1 VGRRVGAR
9 LVQAVAVL
17 WVVATLAFVL
27 IHAAPGD
34 PFGFDAP
41 NVTPAVRAQW
51 RAQYGYDRPL
61 AAQYVL
67 WLRNLARGDLGY
79 STSLHEPVRAA
90 LADALP
96 RTLLLMGVAVVA
108 SFALGIA
115 LAVFQVRR
123 LGTRRAR
130 WAGTVAL
137 FFYSLPDFWLAL
149 VLLLAF
155 AYWWPILPAGYP
167 VDMVTH
173 GYMAPLPA
181 LLDRLRHLVLPAL
194 TLTLLTTAAVAR
206 FQRQELLDVLPLD
219 FVRTARAK
227 GLDERAVLRRHVL
240 RNALMPTI
248 TLFGLSL
255 PALLGGS
262 VFVEKVYS
270 WQGMG
275 WLTVSAIGMRDYP
288 LVLAGVLVGT
298 VMVVLGNLLADL
310 AYLAADPRLRA
321 G

>member
-1 VGRRVGAR
+1 MGRRVGAR
-9 LVQAVAVL
+9 IVQAIVVL

-41 NVTPAVRAQW
+41 SVTPAVRAQW
-51 RAQYGYDRPL
+51 RHLYGYDRPL
-61 AAQYVL
+61 PTQYVF
-67 WLRNLARGDLGY
+67 WLRNLARGELGY
-79 STSLHEPVRAA
+79 STSMHEPVRDA

-96 RTLLLMGVAVVA
+96 RTLYLMGVAVVA

-115 LAVFQVRR
+115 LALFQVRR

-167 VDMVTH
+167 VSMVMH
-173 GYMAPLPA
+173 QYMTSWPA
-181 LLDRLRHLVLPAL
+181 LVDRLRHLVLPAL

-227 GLDERAVLRRHVL
+227 GLDERTVLRRHVL
-240 RNALMPTI
+240 RNALIPTI
-248 TLFGLSL
+248 TLFGLAL

-262 VFVEKVYS
+262 VFVEKIYS

-275 WLTVSAIGMRDYP
+275 WLVVSAIGMRDYP

-298 VMVVLGNLLADL
+298 VMVVLGNLAADL
-310 AYLAADPRLRA
+310 AYLAADPRLRVR
-321 G
+321 